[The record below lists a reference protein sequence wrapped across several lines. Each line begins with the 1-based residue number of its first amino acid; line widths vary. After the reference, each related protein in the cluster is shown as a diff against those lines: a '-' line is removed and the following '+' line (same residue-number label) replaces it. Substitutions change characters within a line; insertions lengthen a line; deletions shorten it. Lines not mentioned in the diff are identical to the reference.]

1 MSSVIIAAT
10 GEELAEIQKINDE
23 DGSLGDESSSDQLS
37 ATTTTTTTTTKPST
51 INGTTNSTMATKSPE
66 EVKLETKQRVSI
78 SELKFITNV
87 IHNFCV
93 AVICDCIIV
102 FQNHDY

>member
-37 ATTTTTTTTTKPST
+37 ATTTTKPST

-93 AVICDCIIV
+93 AVICDCIVV

>member
-37 ATTTTTTTTTKPST
+37 ATTTTTTTTKPST

-93 AVICDCIIV
+93 AVICDCIVV